1 MSDPAPQQAESPAQP
16 AADLSPPD
24 DFKPLCLDCRYDLT
38 GLFDGKCPE
47 CGVRFT
53 HEQLQRVH
61 AARLEAKRNRQRAL
75 LGLPLGLL
83 AWLSPFAAV
92 FVGAA
97 LEIPLRGMPNARWY
111 VALLSSVLMHAVCA
125 AIWFRIRRGVWIADS
140 YRVLGF
146 AVPIVLMMPIVL
158 ETRLSWMACLGL
170 TLYAALFA
178 YLALKW
184 SPLVSGVILIAVC
197 AVPPTLWGVAMLV
210 DAANQLG
217 AAHYWSNFDY
227 PSPHG
232 WRAMPAT
239 QCRDSAWGVMLF
251 GVGIGVVISLFARR
265 ALVRLKHRP
274 RVRP

>member
-1 MSDPAPQQAESPAQP
+1 MSEPAPQLADSSTQP
-16 AADLSPPD
+16 AADLAPPE
-24 DFKPLCLDCRYDLT
+24 DFKPLCLDCRYDLS
-38 GLFDGKCPE
+38 GLPDGKCPE
-47 CGVRFT
+47 CGVKFT

-61 AARLEAKRNRQRAL
+61 AARELANRDRYKFL
-75 LGLPLGLL
+75 LSVPLGLL
-83 AWLSPFAAV
+83 AWLSPLAAV

-97 LEIPLRGMPNARWY
+97 LEIPMRGMPNARWY

-125 AIWFRIRRGVWIADS
+125 GIWFRIRRGVWIVDS

-146 AVPIVLMMPIVL
+146 AVPIVLMIPIVL

-170 TLYAALFA
+170 TLYAAIFA

-184 SPLVSGVILIAVC
+184 SPLVSGAILVVVC
-197 AVPPTLWGVAMLV
+197 GIPPIVWGGAMLV
-210 DAANQLG
+210 DATMQLK
-217 AAHYWSNFDY
+217 AIHYWSNFDY

-265 ALVRLKHRP
+265 ALVRLR
-274 RVRP
+274 RRA